1 MKHQDQHFIQ
11 QVNHDSSNNRGFK
24 NDPCRPI
31 RSLDSASLHHLIQT
45 QTLVQTVQILLSIKT
60 FRAAGIRW
68 ERCEEEKCE
77 GDGLERRHQPS
88 VLGDF
93 GLTAVISWSAK
104 TTAPSRKL
112 LSLIQVLDGRIH
124 LDPPQAADAREL
136 DFQWPPVSSCDERTL
151 FLFFGT
157 SPLPLLHRRLFS
169 AFPRHSKTDL
179 TFYAVMIRAGNNSG
193 QPVRSFL
200 SSLGRKR
207 EAGCFHNPALCFQPV
222 SLVVK
227 LFIKRL
233 NHTVSA
239 ALCSRRPAMTGL
251 IDFLGRLQRKDTTLL
266 LLTALSVQPL
276 MLPEAWQPAWFSYDS
291 QSQFLG
297 LLVVLD
303 GWVKL
308 WAHHSAFQSAKTEL
322 DVAWGLFIHFYM
334 H

>member
-1 MKHQDQHFIQ
+1 MKHQDQHSIQ
-11 QVNHDSSNNRGFK
+11 QVIHNSSNNRGFK

-45 QTLVQTVQILLSIKT
+45 QTLVQTVQILLSIRI
-60 FRAAGIRW
+60 FRAAGTRW

-93 GLTAVISWSAK
+93 SLTAVISWSAK

-136 DFQWPPVSSCDERTL
+136 DFQWPPVSSCDKWTL
-151 FLFFGT
+151 FCFLEPHLCCCCIVVSFLLFRVT
-157 SPLPLLHRRLFS
+157 I
-169 AFPRHSKTDL
+169 KL
-179 TFYAVMIRAGNNSG
+179 TFYAVMIRAGNNSR
-193 QPVRSFL
+193 QPVRSLL

-233 NHTVSA
+233 NHSF
-239 ALCSRRPAMTGL
+239 CC
-251 IDFLGRLQRKDTTLL
+251 
-266 LLTALSVQPL
+266 SVQPTS
-276 MLPEAWQPAWFSYDS
+276 SYD
-291 QSQFLG
+291 
-297 LLVVLD
+297 
-303 GWVKL
+303 WTN
-308 WAHHSAFQSAKTEL
+308 W
-322 DVAWGLFIHFYM
+322 LFGTAPT
-334 H
+334 